1 MPHAWNFDQLRPRD
15 IRRRVAA
22 GLDRHERIIRA
33 VNDNRRRLDP
43 FERRAAIA
51 VDQCGSHL
59 PGKARRIIRPLEILG
74 HAPAYFL
81 FVSRIARAADRLV
94 RLHASLN
101 GCPTSPA
108 GGRFSSTAI
117 ASRFAKGSALFP
129 VEDMI
134 EVNESVLPGW
144 FAATSCPIA
153 PPNDA
158 PTICA
163 RSIRSA
169 SSSPAAS
176 LDRKST

>member
-1 MPHAWNFDQLRPRD
+1 MGYPGLPIVLSAFTPASM
-15 IRRRVAA
+15 VA
-22 GLDRHERIIRA
+22 
-33 VNDNRRRLDP
+33 
-43 FERRAAIA
+43 
-51 VDQCGSHL
+51 
-59 PGKARRIIRPLEILG
+59 
-74 HAPAYFL
+74 
-81 FVSRIARAADRLV
+81 
-94 RLHASLN
+94 
-101 GCPTSPA
+101 PTSPA

-117 ASRFAKGSALFP
+117 ASGFAVGSALFP

-134 EVNESVLPGW
+134 EVNDSVFPGW

-176 LDRKST
+176 FAISSSVYATLGFFPWTISVIILTTSAGPALSNFCDNPTSRLS